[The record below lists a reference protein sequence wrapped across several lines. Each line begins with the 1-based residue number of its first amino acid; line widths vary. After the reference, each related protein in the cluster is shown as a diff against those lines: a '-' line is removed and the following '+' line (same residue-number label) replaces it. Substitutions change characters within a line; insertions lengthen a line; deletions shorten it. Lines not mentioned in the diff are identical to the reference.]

1 MAMSK
6 TGYSPPSKAYAY
18 RKPLLSTQAVA
29 MKFDPV
35 FLPPKAMTKEAVGNA
50 VAVFIAAGAK

>member
-1 MAMSK
+1 MSK